1 MNELKA
7 KGITEPNVI
16 KAGDAPPLNL
26 GPSPVGPPPT
36 TLKLDMNTN
45 P

>member
-7 KGITEPNVI
+7 KGITEPIVI
-16 KAGDAPPLNL
+16 KAGDAPPLDL

-36 TLKLDMNTN
+36 ALTLDMSAN